1 MKKSIKSA
9 FRNSRHKGRE
19 YNSKIFMKLINWAV
33 LVLGLWILLSP
44 FVLAFSGLSSAM
56 WSNVISGVLI
66 VIFAL
71 WSLFGSG
78 GNGNSSSAMPQ

>member
-1 MKKSIKSA
+1 
-9 FRNSRHKGRE
+9 
-19 YNSKIFMKLINWAV
+19 MKLINWAV

-44 FVLAFSGLSSAM
+44 FVLAFSGLSQAM

-78 GNGNSSSAMPQ
+78 GNGNSSSSSATPQ